1 MVGPLEASDPFW
13 LDEVGS
19 FGTIGMGT
27 RPSTSFDSASLDAA
41 VRALRAFENQMLPG
55 ESRLASPGHPPPI

>member
-1 MVGPLEASDPFW
+1 MVRSLESSDPFW

-19 FGTIGMGT
+19 FGTIGMGART
-27 RPSTSFDSASLDAA
+27 SPSFDSTSLDAA
-41 VRALRAFENQMLPG
+41 VRAPRAFENQMLPS